1 MLAELTDTSDFPV
14 TYQQQRVLF
23 LDCSCFGA
31 RASQWNENPHQPQ
44 SVVVFALM
52 RTSESHFLMKCGNL
66 FLYGFRKETY
76 FVWAPSVGMKKWRNS
91 NIGAEKRL
99 TVNNYC
105 QEIPEDILWNPWEE
119 REHTAN
125 TPRTFR
131 ERMI

>member
-91 NIGAEKRL
+91 NIGGLQSIIIAKKFRK
-99 TVNNYC
+99 TFYG
-105 QEIPEDILWNPWEE
+105 IRGKSASI
-119 REHTAN
+119 
-125 TPRTFR
+125 PRTLR
-131 ERMI
+131 ELFANE

>member
-31 RASQWNENPHQPQ
+31 SQWNENPHQPQ
-44 SVVVFALM
+44 SGVVFALM

-76 FVWAPSVGMKKWRNS
+76 CVGSERRHEEV
-91 NIGAEKRL
+91 AEFEHRSREKAY
-99 TVNNYC
+99 NC